1 MDLRHICIIDTRAL
15 DWRHAADM
23 LSDPLYRN
31 SLFMAFTSVFN
42 AGCGFFF
49 WMIAARL
56 YTVEQVGL
64 ATALISAWWCC
75 SCSWDSTYP
84 RYAYKG
90 EWMNLPGEVRLWLN

>member
-1 MDLRHICIIDTRAL
+1 MNLRHICMLEMRAL
-15 DWRHAADM
+15 AWRHAAGM

-75 SCSWDSTYP
+75 SRGWDSTCP
-84 RYAYKG
+84 RYASSPRRTG
-90 EWMNLPGEVRLWLN
+90 GGW

>member
-1 MDLRHICIIDTRAL
+1 MLDMRAL
-15 DWRHAADM
+15 AWRHAAGM
-23 LSDPLYRN
+23 LNDPLYRN

-64 ATALISAWWCC
+64 ATALISALGLVVLH
-75 SCSWDSTYP
+75 SCNCGMSRDSCGQGQM
-84 RYAYKG
+84 KKS
-90 EWMNLPGEVRLWLN
+90 L

>member
-1 MDLRHICIIDTRAL
+1 MNLRHICILEMRAL
-15 DWRHAADM
+15 AWRHAAGM

-64 ATALISAWWCC
+64 ATALISALGLVVLL
-75 SCSWDSTYP
+75 S
-84 RYAYKG
+84 
-90 EWMNLPGEVRLWLN
+90 RLGFDVSAIRLQGCRP

>member
-1 MDLRHICIIDTRAL
+1 
-15 DWRHAADM
+15 M

-64 ATALISAWWCC
+64 ATALISALGLVVLLSCNCGRSRGWCGQGQAKK
-75 SCSWDSTYP
+75 S
-84 RYAYKG
+84 
-90 EWMNLPGEVRLWLN
+90 L

>member
-1 MDLRHICIIDTRAL
+1 MNLRHICILEMRAL
-15 DWRHAADM
+15 AWRHAAGM

-64 ATALISAWWCC
+64 ATALISALGLVVLL
-75 SCSWDSTYP
+75 S
-84 RYAYKG
+84 
-90 EWMNLPGEVRLWLN
+90 RLGFDVSAIRLQG